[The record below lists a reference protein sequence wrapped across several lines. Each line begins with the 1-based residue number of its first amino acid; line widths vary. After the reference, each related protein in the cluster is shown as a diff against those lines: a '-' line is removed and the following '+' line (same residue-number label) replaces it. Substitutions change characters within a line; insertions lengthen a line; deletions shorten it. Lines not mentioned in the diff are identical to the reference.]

1 MYILNHAIICDKV
14 IVKIQKNLKI
24 LQNLVNIINEHI
36 IFQLADIIFAP
47 DYTHTISSFV
57 LHFVTILEKQGQ

>member
-24 LQNLVNIINEHI
+24 LQNLVNIINKHI

-47 DYTHTISSFV
+47 D
-57 LHFVTILEKQGQ
+57 